1 MGLAD
6 IVSRARAG
14 SILRSPELK
23 ALPTIE
29 QLSEKPLN
37 EKQPTTGG
45 EGSGLHPSFHAS
57 GDSRSG
63 DPLSTN
69 RHPQLVVRTVPT
81 WVHVLEGDDEES
93 AQQTTSLLPSD
104 PPNAQVAEHHYHP
117 FVRPHG
123 RNQPARGRRYDQ
135 DREWAPPMPN
145 GHSADHTSRWKAY
158 VNASAYPAITSEGGE
173 LVTPDWLEKN
183 GPDYSRPWMADA
195 EQEDMENL
203 QGIQARR
210 RVWWKRMQ
218 RTIIRSPMIPLVL
231 RSIVWT
237 FSVAALAVAASIH
250 RQTPGLQTST
260 EMAIAVDA
268 FAMVYLL
275 YITYDEYSGKP
286 LGLRSARAK
295 MRLIFLDLFFIVFDS
310 ANLSLAFEA
319 ISEEWACGTETPST
333 SQTSQTS
340 QKPQTPETSRICT
353 RQKTLASLLLIAL
366 IAWLLTFSISVFRL
380 VERVTRK

>member
-23 ALPTIE
+23 ASPTIE
-29 QLSEKPLN
+29 QISEKPPN
-37 EKQPTTGG
+37 EKQPTTGV
-45 EGSGLHPSFHAS
+45 EGVGPHAS
-57 GDSRSG
+57 FYANGDSRSG

-69 RHPQLVVRTVPT
+69 RNPQLVVRTVPT
-81 WVHVLEGDDEES
+81 WVHVLEADDQGS
-93 AQQTTSLLPSD
+93 SQQTTSLLPSD

-123 RNQPARGRRYDQ
+123 RNQPPRGRRYDQ
-135 DREWAPPMPN
+135 DREWAPPTPN

-173 LVTPDWLEKN
+173 IVTPDWYEKN

-203 QGIQARR
+203 QGIQTRR
-210 RVWWKRMQ
+210 RVWWKRIQ

-237 FSVAALAVAASIH
+237 FSVVALAVAASIH
-250 RQTPGLQTST
+250 HLSKATQVGIKAST
-260 EMAIAVDA
+260 EIAIVVDA
-268 FAMVYLL
+268 VAMVYLL

-310 ANLSLAFEA
+310 ANLSLAFES
-319 ISEEWACGTETPST
+319 IGESSACNDL
-333 SQTSQTS
+333 
-340 QKPQTPETSRICT
+340 RICK
-353 RQKTLASLLLIAL
+353 RKETLASVLLIAL
-366 IAWLLTFSISVFRL
+366 IAWLLTFSISVFRFVPE
-380 VERVTRK
+380 VESKKHADKPN